1 MILAGDVGGT
11 KVHLAL
17 YDFKGGRLVAIRDQ
31 KFPAGEYAS
40 LDIVVKEF
48 LAHPESSIQQ
58 APASSSSQSP
68 ATTASSTS
76 AQASS
81 APDATLN
88 PEQIVA
94 ACFGCPGPV
103 RNGRLKLTNLPWTL
117 DARDLQKSLSIEHI
131 FLINDLEA
139 NGYGIPEL
147 APDKIATLHPGDA
160 TVVGHRGLIA
170 AGTGLGEA
178 LLIWDGKTHRPI
190 PSEGGHCDF
199 APRTDQEIALLQYL
213 RRTLNGRVSF
223 ERVVSGLGIKNVYA
237 FLRDD
242 QHMEEPDWMRDR
254 LAHEDPNAV
263 LGTAAEDGSS
273 AIAHEAMRIF
283 SAAYGAEAGNLAL
296 KVLATGG
303 IYLGGGIAPKIL
315 KTLQDGP
322 FMEAFLDK
330 GRLSPLLEVT
340 PVRVILDDT
349 CALLGA
355 AAFAEARAAEL
366 TGHSQRAASL
376 AG

>member
-17 YDFKGGRLVAIRDQ
+17 YNFANGRLQPIRDE
-31 KFPAGEYAS
+31 KFPAHEFAS
-40 LDIVVKEF
+40 LDDVVNKFLGDGKEKKDEI
-48 LAHPESSIQQ
+48 L
-58 APASSSSQSP
+58 
-68 ATTASSTS
+68 
-76 AQASS
+76 
-81 APDATLN
+81 
-88 PEQIVA
+88 A

-103 RNGRLKLTNLPWTL
+103 RDGRLKLTNLPWTL
-117 DARDLQKSLSIEHI
+117 DTRDLVKSLGIPHI

-147 APDKIATLHPGDA
+147 APESIFLLHAGDA
-160 TVVGHRGLIA
+160 NAIGHAGLMA

-199 APRTDQEIALLQYL
+199 AARSNREIALLQYL
-213 RRTLNGRVSF
+213 RDTLKGRVSW
-223 ERVVSGLGIKNVYA
+223 ERVVSGLGIKNVYS
-237 FLRDD
+237 FLRDV
-242 QHMEEPDWMRDR
+242 EKINEPGWLHDR
-254 LAHEDPNAV
+254 MMAEDPNAV
-263 LGTAAEDGSS
+263 IGQCAEDGSS
-273 AIAHEAMRIF
+273 SLCFETMKTF
-283 SAAYGAEAGNLAL
+283 SAAYGAEAGNIAL

-315 KTLQDGP
+315 KTLKNGAFIQ
-322 FMEAFLDK
+322 AFLDK
-330 GRLSPLLEVT
+330 GRLSPLLESI

-355 AAFAEARAAEL
+355 AAYAEARAAENS
-366 TGHSQRAASL
+366 GHSERAASMKS
-376 AG
+376 